1 MKKWMARLALTL
13 GLMCLGLGIMLSGFE
28 WATASGDAYWNLQKR
43 LETPLVS
50 EFPEAV
56 RAADW
61 VCADYLF
68 ARRDD
73 LALDGE
79 TQAALGGFTQREID
93 HMVDVRAL
101 FALER
106 QVCRWAMAG
115 AVALI
120 ALGWALARGRRGEEA
135 VRACR
140 RCAFLWA
147 GLLVVGALAV
157 AVDFESAFLTFH
169 HLLFTND
176 LWLLSAQ
183 DLLIRLYPESFFAG
197 MALRIGVFMLGGLV
211 LVYLAVGLL
220 ARKIAGRFDRGG
232 NPNAV

>member
-1 MKKWMARLALTL
+1 M
-13 GLMCLGLGIMLSGFE
+13 
-28 WATASGDAYWNLQKR
+28 
-43 LETPLVS
+43 
-50 EFPEAV
+50 
-56 RAADW
+56 
-61 VCADYLF
+61 
-68 ARRDD
+68 
-73 LALDGE
+73 
-79 TQAALGGFTQREID
+79 
-93 HMVDVRAL
+93 
-101 FALER
+101 
-106 QVCRWAMAG
+106 
-115 AVALI
+115 
-120 ALGWALARGRRGEEA
+120 GWALARGRRGEEA

-147 GLLVVGALAV
+147 GLLAVGALAV